1 MRYRQKD
8 RAEAALYVSGQLGSS
23 SHGQIGGTLGLGL
36 SVGVVEGVDVEGHDH
51 LAVADGN
58 RATPGTVHVR
68 VLPPIQTADMSRA
81 EQKQLPD
88 AVRQT
93 ILAEL

>member
-1 MRYRQKD
+1 MVPVALTGA
-8 RAEAALYVSGQLGSS
+8 RALFESNGNLCHPGS
-23 SHGQIGGTLGLGL
+23 
-36 SVGVVEGVDVEGHDH
+36 
-51 LAVADGN
+51 
-58 RATPGTVHVR
+58 VHIK
-68 VLPPIQTADMSRA
+68 VLPPIRTAGMSRA